1 MTPDELKQRTR
12 QFAVA
17 IIRFRRRLP
26 RTEESRT
33 IGRQLLRA
41 GTAVGAAYRA
51 VCRCKSDPDFIA
63 KLGTSIEEADET
75 GYWLEVLVEAGEVQ
89 PTAARDLLREADEL
103 TRIFVASR
111 ETIRKRVRAKKSAKS
126 RI

>member
-26 RTEESRT
+26 ATEESRA
-33 IGRQLLRA
+33 IGRPLIRA

-51 VCRCKSDPDFIA
+51 VCRCKSDRDFIA
-63 KLGTSIEEADET
+63 KLGTAIEEADET
-75 GYWLEVLVEAGEVQ
+75 GYWLEVLVEAGEVP
-89 PTAARDLLREADEL
+89 PTAARDLLREGDEL

-111 ETIRKRVRAKKSAKS
+111 ETIRQRVRAQKD
-126 RI
+126 REI